1 MATKLIRAPHIPRL
15 DRAGALAARATRSGR
30 MASGSLP
37 VPPPGSCAH
46 AVSVTAL
53 PPRAFRG
60 WSRRALREGV
70 VVSLL
75 TSLLTSAVLA
85 APEAFRQSP
94 AVTWRHLITPA
105 VALGQPAEGGTLL
118 DCP

>member
-15 DRAGALAARATRSGR
+15 ARTGAFKVRVSRAGEAAGRPFPSG
-30 MASGSLP
+30 L
-37 VPPPGSCAH
+37 PGSWAP
-46 AVSVTAL
+46 AVSAPAL
-53 PPRAFRG
+53 PLRVFRG
-60 WSRRALREGV
+60 WRRRALREGV

-85 APEAFRQSP
+85 APEAFQQAP
-94 AVTWRHLITPA
+94 AVTWRQLLTPA
-105 VALGQPAEGGTLL
+105 VVADQPAEGGTLL